1 MATNGIN
8 YSQASGLTISTNST
22 QRVIVTTGGTSTFTG
37 ITYGSKIIE
46 SVGTQGNLFSVYD
59 DLTGDILAVTNSGGG
74 TIFAVN
80 AYDPVRISG
89 LTESTTSNNYL
100 VIQPNGVVK
109 YKTILLNQSGLS
121 GLGGSGV
128 SGLLG
133 ISGISGISGRSGI
146 SGISGVSGISGISGL
161 SGTSGTSGV
170 SGIVGG
176 GLSWTYSTTGQ
187 TGIVNYG
194 FISTASTL
202 STITLPATA
211 TLGSTIEVTGIG
223 TGAWKIGQLA
233 NHQIHFGVINT
244 TSGAT
249 GYLQST
255 QTYDSIRLLC
265 TTKDNEYTVLT
276 VMGNITVI

>member
-8 YSQASGLTISTNST
+8 YSQASGLTISTNNT

-46 SVGTQGNLFSVYD
+46 SVGTEGNLFSVYD
-59 DLTGDILAVTNSGGG
+59 DLTGDILAVTNSAGG

-89 LTESTTSNNYL
+89 LTESTTSNSYL

-109 YKTILLNQSGLS
+109 YKTSIFGESGLS
-121 GLGGSGV
+121 GLVGSAGA
-128 SGLLG
+128 SGLQG
-133 ISGISGISGRSGI
+133 NI
-146 SGISGVSGISGISGL
+146 
-161 SGTSGTSGV
+161 GTSGI

-187 TGIVNYG
+187 TGIANYG
-194 FISTASTL
+194 FIATAATT

-211 TLGSTIEVTGIG
+211 TLGSTVEVTGIG
-223 TGAWKIGQLA
+223 AGGWKIAQLS
-233 NHQIHFGVINT
+233 NHQIHFGVVNT
-244 TSGAT
+244 TSGTT

-265 TTKDNEYTVLT
+265 TTANNEYTVLT
-276 VMGNITVI
+276 VMGNITVYNGS